1 MDFGPPPLAEV
12 LDRFSGPPVVEGV
25 ILATRMHLETIMEG
39 RNHQKILKNANKMP
53 EKWLVPEG
61 ENPPQEKAGHE
72 ACEALE
78 DPLACRAPGI
88 DGVQANWWEDTSP
101 NPQSWWEAAGEK
113 MPKKHVAFPDPERR
127 PRRISEMPSPEK
139 MPKIFWRLRA
149 LIPWWK
155 MGRCRSPPCNVLP
168 KAWFMVT

>member
-1 MDFGPPPLAEV
+1 MD
-12 LDRFSGPPVVEGV
+12 
-25 ILATRMHLETIMEG
+25 G
-39 RNHQKILKNANKMP
+39 RNHHKILKNANKMP

-101 NPQSWWEAAGEK
+101 NPQSWREAAGEK
-113 MPKKHVAFPDPERR
+113 NAKKRCGISGPRKEAPTNFRDAKSGKNAQKNFGAFGP
-127 PRRISEMPSPEK
+127 
-139 MPKIFWRLRA
+139 
-149 LIPWWK
+149 
-155 MGRCRSPPCNVLP
+155 
-168 KAWFMVT
+168 